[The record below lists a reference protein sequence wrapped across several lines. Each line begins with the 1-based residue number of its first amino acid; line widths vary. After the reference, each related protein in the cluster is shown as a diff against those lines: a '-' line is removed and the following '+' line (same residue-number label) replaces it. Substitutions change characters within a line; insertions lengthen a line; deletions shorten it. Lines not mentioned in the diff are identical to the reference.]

1 MPLFLRTPG
10 FSRLLSLLAL
20 QAARERI
27 APPPTGTAVSDP
39 NGKEEPGGQR
49 CAEMTTRTG
58 TKDGHCPSL
67 LLDDNWFWPHKMTPA
82 PKWHNGKHQSRAAA
96 GADPPGKYKW
106 PAAPP
111 PA

>member
-1 MPLFLRTPG
+1 MPKRSQEDRG
-10 FSRLLSLLAL
+10 
-20 QAARERI
+20 ARI
-27 APPPTGTAVSDP
+27 
-39 NGKEEPGGQR
+39 
-49 CAEMTTRTG
+49 EMTTRAG

-96 GADPPGKYKW
+96 AGADPPGKYKW